1 MFKSAY
7 YQFVN
12 FIQGLDKVVFAS
24 IWLLFVALILVL
36 IMKFFKKYNGEQK
49 KFEKI
54 GKLFLAIVLFVIIV
68 FLTYI
73 RK

>member
-24 IWLLFVALILVL
+24 IWLLLFALILVL

-54 GKLFLAIVLFVIIV
+54 GKLFLAIVLFGVMV

>member
-12 FIQGLDKVVFAS
+12 FIQGLDKIVFAS
-24 IWLLFVALILVL
+24 IWLLLFAFILILV
-36 IMKFFKKYNGEQK
+36 MKFFKKYNGEQK
-49 KFEKI
+49 KFEKL
-54 GKLFLAIVLFVIIV
+54 GTLFVAIVLIAAMI